1 MNEKVKK
8 EKQEGGRGREERREG
23 KEEGKRGG
31 GIQGK
36 MKIFLI

>member
-23 KEEGKRGG
+23 KRGG
-31 GIQGK
+31 GKQGK